1 MIRWSFAIRPEH
13 GLFLS
18 AFELSIA
25 ATAARKTV
33 EMLSHI
39 GTLLAP
45 RACPLHGCD
54 LSSLGIYLVE
64 LV

>member
-1 MIRWSFAIRPEH
+1 MIRSFLNGRPEH
-13 GLFLS
+13 RLFLS
-18 AFELSIA
+18 AFELGIA
-25 ATAARKTV
+25 ATTARIAV
-33 EMLSHI
+33 EMLSHK

-45 RACPLHGCD
+45 WAGPLHGCD